1 MKINDESSM
10 RCISFSI
17 LKALLPSLNH
27 SDICGVR
34 VAEYKSSN
42 LTKTISK
49 FTSLIVRLRTTELL
63 QSIIS
68 AKKAYSNNYLTTKN
82 IDLDLLNPEVV
93 SALPDSR
100 IFVNEVLST
109 SDQSHYLAIK
119 ETAIHLGFKYVWHCA
134 GKILVRWSNDS
145 RSHQI
150 KTVSDLTAITDSL
163 EAVGPSPNVP
173 SRHTAG
179 NSSNTQTSI

>member
-49 FTSLIVRLRTTELL
+49 FTSLIVRLRTPELA

-68 AKKAYSNNYLTTKN
+68 AKKA
-82 IDLDLLNPEVV
+82 
-93 SALPDSR
+93 
-100 IFVNEVLST
+100 
-109 SDQSHYLAIK
+109 
-119 ETAIHLGFKYVWHCA
+119 
-134 GKILVRWSNDS
+134 
-145 RSHQI
+145 
-150 KTVSDLTAITDSL
+150 
-163 EAVGPSPNVP
+163 
-173 SRHTAG
+173 
-179 NSSNTQTSI
+179 